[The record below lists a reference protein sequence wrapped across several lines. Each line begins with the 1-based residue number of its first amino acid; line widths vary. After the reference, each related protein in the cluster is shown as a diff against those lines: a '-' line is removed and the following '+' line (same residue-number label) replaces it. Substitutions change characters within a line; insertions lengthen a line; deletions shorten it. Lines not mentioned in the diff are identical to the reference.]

1 LIEDPTNPDH
11 LALAATYGIVTT
23 TDRGRSWYHICEA
36 SFADLASYTG
46 DPLLDF
52 TNDGAM
58 LVGVQQTLN
67 ASRDGC
73 QWTPVLGGDSRFV
86 VDYTVVRSAP
96 RTVVALLA
104 THENGTVVYSLWK
117 STDGAENWSELGEVP
132 GDTVYTV
139 DVDPAAPSH
148 IYVTTVLDNVGQLLR
163 SNDEG
168 RSFTAYPIPNTDI
181 GEPPYLAALHPSEP
195 DRIYV
200 RTDAWATIDG
210 NLTAN
215 DALLYSNDGGATWTE
230 LFRNRAKMLGFALS
244 PDGRTLLL
252 GYGDPFAGG
261 TTSTPGPLGIFK
273 GTTDAYDFTRI
284 FDAHVGCLSWTKQG
298 VYVCASQHF
307 DKFEVALSPDAD
319 FSSDAGCLA
328 PLLRLPEIRGPLA
341 CAAGTAGSACN
352 VYWQAVCGVLGSCAD
367 AGTIPPGCAGRDA
380 PIVDGGVDMRD
391 ADTVDGGAPPTPVGE
406 GADCGCRVRRGGS
419 GAPYSGGAVLAVV
432 IALSRRRRDHARKR
446 LARRRFSH
454 PD

>member
-1 LIEDPTNPDH
+1 LREDPTNPDH

-23 TDRGRSWYHICEA
+23 TDRGQSWNHICEA
-36 SFADLASYTG
+36 SFADLATYTG

-52 TNDGAM
+52 MNDGTM

-73 QWTPVLGGDSRFV
+73 QWTPTLGGGSSFV

-104 THENGTVVYSLWK
+104 TSGNGTVAYSLWK

-132 GDTVYTV
+132 GDYAYTV
-139 DVDPAAPSH
+139 DVDPGQPSH
-148 IYVTTVLDNVGQLLR
+148 IYVTTVADNVGQLLR

-168 RSFTAYPIPNTDI
+168 RSFTAHPIPHTDI

-195 DRIYV
+195 ERIYV
-200 RTDAWATIDG
+200 RTDAWVTIDG

-215 DALLYSNDGGATWTE
+215 DALLYSSDGGTTWTE
-230 LFRNRAKMLGFALS
+230 IFRNRAKMLGFALS

-261 TTSTPGPLGIFK
+261 TTSVPGPFGIFK
-273 GTTDAYDFTRI
+273 SATDDFDFTPI
-284 FDAHVGCLSWTKQG
+284 FHARVGCLSWTKLG

-307 DKFEVALSPDAD
+307 DEFELAFSPDAD
-319 FSSDAGCLA
+319 FSADAGCLT
-328 PLLRLPEIRGPLA
+328 PLLRLPEVRGPLA
-341 CAAGTAGSACN
+341 CPATSAGHACT
-352 VYWQAVCGVLGSCAD
+352 VYWQAVCGVIGACAD
-367 AGTIPPGCAGRDA
+367 AGTSPRGCAGHE
-380 PIVDGGVDMRD
+380 VSTGDGGGARD
-391 ADTVDGGAPPTPVGE
+391 TDGGGGGAPPVGVGD
-406 GADCGCRVRRGGS
+406 GADCGCRVRAGGN
-419 GAPYSGGAVLAVV
+419 GAPCAGGAFMAVAM
-432 IALSRRRRDHARKR
+432 ALSRRRQRDRARKAPR
-446 LARRRFSH
+446 
-454 PD
+454 